1 MGRGKIKHRSTS
13 IDMTAMCDVA
23 FLLLSFFILTAK
35 FKSADAVQITTPHSV
50 SNKPADASSDAFIV
64 EIDKSG
70 IVYIE
75 LSDSGIRSK
84 VIDAMAQIK
93 AVQMPA
99 ELKHLF
105 VTAPLV
111 GTPFANLSE
120 YLQMPADQQK
130 KFVLPGIPV
139 DSTGGELRD
148 WVAAG
153 LSAYNNDTKA
163 IHFIIKGDNAA
174 KYPVID
180 DVLRAFKKNEVYKY
194 RLLTVPSGVPV
205 GSELYKKTVQ
215 NGGQQVTE

>member
-84 VIDAMAQIK
+84 VIDAMEQIK
-93 AVQMPA
+93 AV
-99 ELKHLF
+99 
-105 VTAPLV
+105 
-111 GTPFANLSE
+111 
-120 YLQMPADQQK
+120 QMPADQQK

-174 KYPVID
+174 KYPSFQGVII
-180 DVLRAFKKNEVYKY
+180 AFKKNDLMKFQ
-194 RLLTVPSGVPV
+194 LLTNPV
-205 GSELYKKTVQ
+205 AAPIGSELDK
-215 NGGQQVTE
+215 QQKVTGNKSSEQ